1 MNMNCHSDSKDLISA
16 WEKRNGLGKKEGKGE
31 RKEEGE
37 EKSGGSLFFRNLR
50 VTFSFLVSF
59 TSEVNYS
66 KNFITV
72 SLILVLINVFTVTLE

>member
-1 MNMNCHSDSKDLISA
+1 MNCRSDSKDLILA
-16 WEKRNGLGKKEGKGE
+16 WEKRKGVGEEGREG
-31 RKEEGE
+31 RGKEEGE
-37 EKSGGSLFFRNLR
+37 EKSGGSLFFHNLR